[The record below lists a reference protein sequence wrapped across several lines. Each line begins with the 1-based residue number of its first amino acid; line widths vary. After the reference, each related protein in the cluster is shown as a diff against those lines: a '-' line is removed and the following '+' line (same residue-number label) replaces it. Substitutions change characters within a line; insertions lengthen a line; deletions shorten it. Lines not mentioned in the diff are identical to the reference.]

1 MRHVRCIPDG
11 TKVPRTGHIDM
22 RTSGLAPEAACVPQ
36 TAQDRLLVGSQL
48 LTAVAGLILVWRL
61 GKAIAPIAGAS
72 LAESSAT

>member
-1 MRHVRCIPDG
+1 
-11 TKVPRTGHIDM
+11 
-22 RTSGLAPEAACVPQ
+22 
-36 TAQDRLLVGSQL
+36 VGSQL